1 MYLTGPMCQ
10 RALRIRESF
19 KTRQFPKIP
28 TVYQT
33 LPVTSLIW
41 VCIKSIFTKHLN
53 REKCFLLQIAFQFKD
68 KHEMHFSD
76 FWILWLLNVWIDSL
90 NANYQNLR
98 LLAVEN
104 WNYKLAK
111 CILFFS
117 KSIFVWKRSLAS
129 VGFYLI
135 PPLFWK

>member
-1 MYLTGPMCQ
+1 MCQ

-68 KHEMHFSD
+68 KHEMHFSQLCRD
-76 FWILWLLNVWIDSL
+76 YFGFLNIVAFKRL
-90 NANYQNLR
+90 N
-98 LLAVEN
+98 
-104 WNYKLAK
+104 
-111 CILFFS
+111 
-117 KSIFVWKRSLAS
+117 
-129 VGFYLI
+129 
-135 PPLFWK
+135 